1 MQPLSNVDHFSPFI
15 STIWLV
21 SANFENMHILGLHS
35 AGNSIMI
42 FVPTIWGS
50 YQVGLL
56 SLGPVGTRG
65 GGGHKF

>member
-56 SLGPVGTRG
+56 SLGPVGT
-65 GGGHKF
+65 